1 MTASLN
7 NRILAFWLKQ
17 RMDVHLNYVVGEE
30 ILGFAWITSNDIL
43 HNKYRDSFIANSWK
57 TLDEDGVTTWMNR
70 LVSKEEQEAIQL
82 FLELTKGA
90 NQ

>member
-7 NRILAFWLKQ
+7 KRILAFWLKQ
-17 RMDVHLNYVVGEE
+17 RVNTHLNYVVGEE
-30 ILGFAWITSNDIL
+30 VLGFAWITSNDIL
-43 HNKYRDSFIANSWK
+43 SNGYKDGFLAKQWK
-57 TLDEDGVTTWMNR
+57 TLDEDQVTTWMNR

-82 FLELTKGA
+82 QLEL